1 MEDTSWIP
9 AMSSGQR
16 ARSGRARARRLLLE
30 QLRQAIATEPAAL
43 DVLPNLPGTSLS
55 NIRGRIS
62 IMIGTIVV
70 RLNREGFDQSDRV
83 YLMRDSLAS
92 GRPVEPA
99 DVEWLNM
106 VIADEAGEA
115 GGSGLRAHGG

>member
-1 MEDTSWIP
+1 MESPSPLP
-9 AMSSGQR
+9 AVNSGPS
-16 ARSGRARARRLLLE
+16 ARTGHARARRLLLE

-43 DVLPNLPGTSLS
+43 DIAPNLAGVSLS

-70 RLNREGFDQSDRV
+70 RLNREGFDQSDRL

-92 GRPVEPA
+92 GGAVEPA
-99 DVEWLNM
+99 DVEWLNA
-106 VIADEAGEA
+106 VIASESAA
-115 GGSGLRAHGG
+115 PTVFGGSPAR

>member
-1 MEDTSWIP
+1 
-9 AMSSGQR
+9 MSSGPR
-16 ARSGRARARRLLLE
+16 ARPGHARARRLLLE

-43 DVLPNLPGTSLS
+43 DVSPNLPGMSLS

-70 RLNREGFDQSDRV
+70 RLNHEGFDQSDRV

-99 DVEWLNM
+99 DVDWLNM
-106 VIADEAGEA
+106 VIADE
-115 GGSGLRAHGG
+115 GLRALGGSPAL

>member
-1 MEDTSWIP
+1 MENPTWIP
-9 AMSSGQR
+9 SVSSGPR
-16 ARSGRARARRLLLE
+16 GRSGHARARRLLLE

-99 DVEWLNM
+99 DVEWLNA
-106 VIADEAGEA
+106 VIADEAYETTA
-115 GGSGLRAHGG
+115 REGSPAL

>member
-1 MEDTSWIP
+1 MENPGWIP
-9 AMSSGQR
+9 SVSSGPR
-16 ARSGRARARRLLLE
+16 ARPGHARARRLLLQ
-30 QLRQAIATEPAAL
+30 QLRQAIAIEPAAL
-43 DVLPNLPGTSLS
+43 DPSLHLPATSLS

-99 DVEWLNM
+99 DVEWLNA
-106 VIADEAGEA
+106 VIADEAYETTA
-115 GGSGLRAHGG
+115 REGSPAL

>member
-1 MEDTSWIP
+1 MENTSWIP
-9 AMSSGQR
+9 SMSPGPR
-16 ARSGRARARRLLLE
+16 ARPGHARARRLLLE

-43 DVLPNLPGTSLS
+43 DVLPNPPGTSLS
-55 NIRGRIS
+55 NIRGRVS

-99 DVEWLNM
+99 DVEWLNT
-106 VIADEAGEA
+106 VIADEARA
-115 GGSGLRAHGG
+115 LGG

>member
-1 MEDTSWIP
+1 MENTRWIP
-9 AMSSGQR
+9 SVSSGPR
-16 ARSGRARARRLLLE
+16 ARPGHARARRLLLE
-30 QLRQAIATEPAAL
+30 QLRQAIATEPAAVDL
-43 DVLPNLPGTSLS
+43 LPHLPMTSLS

-83 YLMRDSLAS
+83 YLMRDSLAL

-99 DVEWLNM
+99 DVEWLDG
-106 VIADEAGEA
+106 VIADEACEA
-115 GGSGLRAHGG
+115 TARGG

>member
-1 MEDTSWIP
+1 
-9 AMSSGQR
+9 MSPGPR
-16 ARSGRARARRLLLE
+16 ARPGHARARRLLLE

-43 DVLPNLPGTSLS
+43 DVLPNPPGTSLS
-55 NIRGRIS
+55 NIRGRVS

-83 YLMRDSLAS
+83 YGMRDSLAS

-99 DVEWLNM
+99 DIEWLNA
-106 VIADEAGEA
+106 VIADEV
-115 GGSGLRAHGG
+115 GGSGGVRARGG

>member
-1 MEDTSWIP
+1 MENASWIP
-9 AMSSGQR
+9 PMSSGPR
-16 ARSGRARARRLLLE
+16 ARPGHARARRLLLE

-43 DVLPNLPGTSLS
+43 DVSPNLPGTSLS

-83 YLMRDSLAS
+83 YLMRDCLAS

-99 DVEWLNM
+99 DIEWLNT
-106 VIADEAGEA
+106 VIADEAKAREG
-115 GGSGLRAHGG
+115 

>member
-1 MEDTSWIP
+1 
-9 AMSSGQR
+9 MSSGPR
-16 ARSGRARARRLLLE
+16 ARPGHARARRLLLE

-43 DVLPNLPGTSLS
+43 DVLPNPPGTSLS
-55 NIRGRIS
+55 NIRGRVS

-99 DVEWLNM
+99 DIEWLNT
-106 VIADEAGEA
+106 VIADEAGQA
-115 GGSGLRAHGG
+115 GGSGGNARREIR

>member
-1 MEDTSWIP
+1 
-9 AMSSGQR
+9 MSPGPR
-16 ARSGRARARRLLLE
+16 ARPGHARARRLLLE

-43 DVLPNLPGTSLS
+43 EVLPNLPGTSLS
-55 NIRGRIS
+55 NIRGRVS

-99 DVEWLNM
+99 DVEWLNT
-106 VIADEAGEA
+106 VIADEATA
-115 GGSGLRAHGG
+115 RGG

>member
-1 MEDTSWIP
+1 MENPTWITSV
-9 AMSSGQR
+9 SSGPR
-16 ARSGRARARRLLLE
+16 AQLGHARVRRLLLE

-43 DVLPNLPGTSLS
+43 DVSPNLPGTSLS

-70 RLNREGFDQSDRV
+70 RLNHEGFDQSDRV
-83 YLMRDSLAS
+83 YLMRDGLAS

-99 DVEWLNM
+99 DVDWLNT
-106 VIADEAGEA
+106 VIADEGRETTARE
-115 GGSGLRAHGG
+115 GLPAR